1 MQRTREAGF
10 TLIETL
16 VAFTVF
22 ALIAGAFQLCLS
34 TGWRSVHSVELEEA
48 AIELARS
55 ELSAAG
61 FVSPLAEGKSEGT
74 NADGFNWSREIFAH
88 PFPGDEYAGPGATRA
103 YRVLVSVRWQEGPRR
118 PERVISLETI
128 RLGVA
133 DDQ

>member
-1 MQRTREAGF
+1 MESTRDSGF

-34 TGWRSVHSVELEEA
+34 MGWRSVRSVALEEA

-61 FVSPLAEGKSEGT
+61 FTTPLAAGVSEGT
-74 NADGFNWSREIFAH
+74 NGAGFTWTREILPHAI
-88 PFPGDEYAGPGATRA
+88 PGDEFAEPGATRA
-103 YRVLVSVRWQEGPRR
+103 FRILVSVRWQDGPLR
-118 PERVISLETI
+118 PERAISLETI
-128 RLGVA
+128 RLGTGE
-133 DDQ
+133 